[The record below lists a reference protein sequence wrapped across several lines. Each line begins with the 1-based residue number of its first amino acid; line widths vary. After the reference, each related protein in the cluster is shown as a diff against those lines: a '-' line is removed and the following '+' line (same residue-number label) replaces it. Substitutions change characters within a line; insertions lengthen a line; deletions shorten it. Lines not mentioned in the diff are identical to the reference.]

1 MSDTD
6 NTSKKQLE
14 VSGSGTGGRKRTA
27 VGAGEGGEGD
37 GPKEF
42 PGSSDY
48 PSFEN
53 IPRVVICE
61 QHLLVRAAMK
71 AMLPFCNVIGS
82 ASEGTEAWELARR
95 IKPDLLITEIAVDGI
110 DGIELCKRIRECS
123 PTTAI
128 LISTHSYN
136 ATKFFHQAMR
146 AGANGIYLKRTGRTE
161 LIKAVVEILNG
172 RSYCDESIACLINQ
186 NPAQID
192 SLNENLTANEIH
204 VLMRLELRD
213 KEIAE
218 ELGIPIKTVKDILFS
233 IFKKLHLET
242 RTEAARKA
250 VNLGFVLLP
259 VIQKRNLTWGTTE
272 DEDMALE
279 HAEKAFRD
287 MRKGY

>member
-6 NTSKKQLE
+6 NIPKKQLE

-172 RSYCDESIACLINQ
+172 RPYCDESVARLVHQ
-186 NPAQID
+186 RPAQID
-192 SLNENLTANEIH
+192 SLQQRLTANEIE
-204 VLMRLELRD
+204 VLIRLDLRN

-218 ELGIPIKTVKDILFS
+218 ELGIPLKKVEKIIFS
-233 IFKKLHLET
+233 ILKKLNLET

-250 VNLGFVLLP
+250 VNLGCVLLP
-259 VIQKRNLTWGTTE
+259 VIPKRNMITGTTE

-279 HAEKAFRD
+279 HADEAFRG
-287 MRKGY
+287 R